1 MGRVVTG
8 RGDVFN
14 YKRGEMTRG
23 METVKPYDYGKLM
36 TNIHRGAII
45 TEKVMETPLLSSG
58 SPLITAPKAAYGAVK
73 EGAKW
78 AGTQLGLRDEDPL
91 SEAVQMKAIAEGK
104 VQPKSSTASVPPAPP
119 APPAP
124 PVSPVLRA
132 PIERGLPE
140 GTVLEGTVSSG
151 TQANLPMLQRQVAS
165 LYAEIRTITKQKAS
179 PEAQEPKI
187 QATYDEELQKL
198 YRNLSYAESQLE
210 QPLAPSVIAP
220 TADQRMAA
228 KGVGVP
234 SILRAPELADPASI
248 STAGPQA
255 PSPLANQP
263 DLAGIGPESKALYG
277 GLDQRR
283 DVGLKL
289 KQEAHR
295 QLKKTANRG
304 TTEDRAQAMG
314 LKGKALL
321 QNRPYNTRLREV
333 ASELGMDVQAL
344 VDTMWAEAEMDP
356 TRVNTRSGATGSIQ
370 FTRTTAAQMG
380 TTPEAIGAMNPID
393 QLDVVRDYFINQK
406 EMFPA
411 LDYSNKDHVDIA
423 VFGPAHAGKPLDTV
437 MYAQGGSNPK
447 QYSQNKEI
455 DQFGNDDGK
464 ITVQERL
471 TWMQDQAKQKGGP
484 VPTLESPRDLPPEPT
499 RQDVTAQDMVQ
510 QREQV
515 NAGSLV
521 VPGVKPSQMSLG
533 NMLVMARNVK
543 SDADKNWVR
552 QLALDDDADIP
563 WTSLGDLFTGKYK
576 QRAAKAIE
584 DAFPKLP
591 DVLYAS
597 KVDLNIANAE
607 KARRL
612 PPVKVASS
620 GKGKG
625 SSKAPQRWKH
635 AFDRLNTGIAIRE
648 KRRSTIQEFIESLGT
663 GEGKVNSK
671 QFTSPTKGNME
682 SDDDFNNRQTA
693 WNDAMGVIR
702 KYDGNRKAALKDL
715 RKKLHN
721 VSWQI
726 KRFEKVLNEGT
737 ALSTTQE
744 YFYGPPPAW
753 INRYQRSMGQ
763 ETGPRRRT
771 FIQPNRK
778 PKVDPP
784 VKSSS
789 NTGGKPLFLGRR
801 RQ

>member
-58 SPLITAPKAAYGAVK
+58 SPLITAPKAAYGAAK

-104 VQPKSSTASVPPAPP
+104 VQPRPPAALPAAALPAADPVAAPP
-119 APPAP
+119 AAK
-124 PVSPVLRA
+124 PVASGRPGRSLEEITKEFQSIKPLSSYSMGDWA
-132 PIERGLPE
+132 AISDIEKNAINDRIL
-140 GTVLEGTVSSG
+140 S
-151 TQANLPMLQRQVAS
+151 LQRE
-165 LYAEIRTITKQKAS
+165 YEETKQAL
-179 PEAQEPKI
+179 PPQEP
-187 QATYDEELQKL
+187 
-198 YRNLSYAESQLE
+198 SQYQRYLDRHS
-210 QPLAPSVIAP
+210 QVPSVISPQAP
-220 TADQRMAA
+220 GIDQRLAERGQPPMA
-228 KGVGVP
+228 VP
-234 SILRAPELADPASI
+234 RPEQV
-248 STAGPQA
+248 STAQPPV
-255 PSPLANQP
+255 PSPLATKP

-295 QLKKTANRG
+295 QLKKTADRG
-304 TTEDRAQAMG
+304 TTEQRAQAMG
-314 LKGKALL
+314 LKGMDLL
-321 QNRPYNTRLREV
+321 KNRPFNTAFREV
-333 ASELGMDVQAL
+333 ATELGMEPQAL
-344 VDTMWAEAEMDP
+344 ANSMWAESEMDP
-356 TRVNTRSGATGSIQ
+356 TNVNTRSGATGMIQ
-370 FTRTTAAQMG
+370 FTGPTARELG
-380 TTPEAIGAMNPID
+380 TTPEAIGALNPID
-393 QLDVVRDYFINQK
+393 QLEVVKEYFLLRKKQ
-406 EMFPA
+406 FPA
-411 LDYSNKDHVDIA
+411 LDYSNPNDVDIA
-423 VFGPAHAGKPLDTV
+423 IFAPARAGDSLDTA
-437 MYAQGGSNPK
+437 MYTQGGSNPK
-447 QYSQNKEI
+447 QYSQNIEI
-455 DQFGNDDGK
+455 DQFGPQGRPGRSDGK

-597 KVDLNIANAE
+597 KVDLNIARAD

-693 WNDAMGVIR
+693 WNDAMGVIK

-737 ALSTTQE
+737 ALSTTQK

-771 FIQPNRK
+771 FIPPNRK

-784 VKSSS
+784 VKPSP

-801 RQ
+801 RP